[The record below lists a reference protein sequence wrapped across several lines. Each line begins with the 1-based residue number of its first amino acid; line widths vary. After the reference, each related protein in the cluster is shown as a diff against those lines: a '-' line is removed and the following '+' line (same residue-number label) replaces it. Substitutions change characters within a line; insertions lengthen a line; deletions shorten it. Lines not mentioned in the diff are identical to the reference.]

1 MSFRRY
7 PKLKHHIALK
17 GHVCEI
23 PAHNNY
29 RITTWNATQ
38 DISEA
43 YYTLLKQCDGS
54 ASAETIVQRYD
65 TDSQPFVR
73 EVFLSQEA
81 QTFLDWLPT
90 PSESGFYP
98 YQAMDPV
105 QQPIGLNLVTFHVTN
120 PCNFRCEHCYHNDYT
135 RTQDLDL
142 GEIKRLAKEM
152 AENQAS
158 DVILT
163 GGEPFLR
170 PDLIEMV
177 GIFSDHYIASIIN
190 TNGSLITVDHLTEL
204 KKNRVG
210 LLSISL
216 DGPTAEIH
224 NGIRKNR
231 TSWQNIMVLLPLLEE
246 YGIKFGISSMMTRD
260 WLANLGAI
268 DRLIDT
274 LGSYAMMTRWLL
286 SETSPAGTGYGE
298 AFDQRYKL
306 SPQESVGLSRYILNT
321 LQRKQP
327 INPGMVYINKI
338 YRWAPGQTTGIMPQ
352 GVYDIRSAED
362 SRNNVLCEEHKD
374 ILYME
379 SDGLVPF
386 CTLFK
391 SRFPISIGHF
401 RHEPLS
407 AIWEK
412 LCRLRMQYLIAK
424 RQFCST
430 CDLLPYC
437 GGGCP
442 GENPALEAHILTT
455 CDTASKAILPLIRHE
470 YDALMP
476 NSVSSAEN
484 ES

>member
-1 MSFRRY
+1 MPLHRY
-7 PKLKHHIALK
+7 PKLKKHIALK

-23 PAHNNY
+23 PANNNY
-29 RITTWNATQ
+29 RLTTWNATQ
-38 DISEA
+38 DITAA
-43 YYTLLKQCDGS
+43 YYTLLTQCDGS
-54 ASAETIVQRYD
+54 ASAEALVQRYD
-65 TDSQPFVR
+65 GDSQPFVR
-73 EVFLSQEA
+73 EAFLSQET
-81 QTFLDWLPT
+81 QILLDWLPT
-90 PSESGFYP
+90 ASKAGFYP
-98 YQAMDPV
+98 YQALPPV
-105 QQPIGLNLVTFHVTN
+105 QQPIGLNTVTFHVTN

-135 RTQDLDL
+135 KADDLDL
-142 GEIKRLAKEM
+142 IEIKRLAVEM

-190 TNGSLITVDHLTEL
+190 TNGSLITKDHLQAL

-224 NGIRKNR
+224 NGIRKNP
-231 TSWQNIMVLLPLLEE
+231 TSWQKIMALLPLLEE
-246 YGIKFGISSMMTRD
+246 YGIKFGISSMMTQD
-260 WLANLGAI
+260 WLSDLAAI

-274 LGSYAMMTRWLL
+274 LGPYSMMTRWLL
-286 SETSPAGTGYGE
+286 SETSPAGTGFGE
-298 AFDQRYKL
+298 AFYQRYKL
-306 SPQESVGLSRYILNT
+306 SPEDSVLLSRYILNT

-327 INPGMVYINKI
+327 ANPGTAYINKI
-338 YRWAPGQTTGIMPQ
+338 YRWSPGQTSGVMPQ
-352 GVYDIRSAED
+352 GVYDIRSLED

-391 SRFPISIGHF
+391 SRFPISIGHL

-407 AIWEK
+407 TIWEK
-412 LCRLRMQYLIAK
+412 LCRLRMEYTIPK
-424 RQFCST
+424 RQFCSS
-430 CDLLPYC
+430 CDLLKYC

-442 GENPALEAHILTT
+442 GENPAPDAHILTT
-455 CDTASKAILPLIRHE
+455 CDTSSKTILPLIQYE
-470 YDALMP
+470 YEALMP
-476 NSVSSAEN
+476 KNLTAVVCG
-484 ES
+484 